1 MDFADQD
8 TTFPSP
14 FGEIRTRITGA
25 ALKVLWGEGIGPQKA
40 QGLIDA
46 NRDMFA
52 LIARQKFEA
61 DMAEDGLVTIT
72 DLDVEDGLDADE
84 PIDDDSDLL

>member
-8 TTFPSP
+8 TTFASP
-14 FGEIRTRITGA
+14 FGDIRTRISGA
-25 ALKVLWGEGIGPQKA
+25 ALKVLWGEGVGPQDA
-40 QGLIDA
+40 TGLIEA

-52 LIARQKFEA
+52 LIAQQKFEA

-72 DLDVEDGLDADE
+72 DLDVEDGLDADAE
-84 PIDDDSDLL
+84 PYDLG